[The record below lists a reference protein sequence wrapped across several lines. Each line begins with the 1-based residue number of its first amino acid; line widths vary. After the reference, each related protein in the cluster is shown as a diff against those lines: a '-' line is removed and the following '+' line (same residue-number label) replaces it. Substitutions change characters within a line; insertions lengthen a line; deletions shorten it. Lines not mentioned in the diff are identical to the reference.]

1 MDKKSQ
7 EQVKQAP
14 IGVKTISMIYFIG
27 AIFLIIFGTTA
38 VLVSANSGYTPIIL
52 TFIILFSLVI
62 SCFIIARGLWKLK
75 QWARI
80 AAIIL
85 LILMMAFTMIIIF
98 EDMTFVSYL
107 FIAIGL
113 SIIAYL
119 LFNKKVK
126 EAFKNNFNRKS

>member
-62 SCFIIARGLWKLK
+62 SCFIIARGL
-75 QWARI
+75 
-80 AAIIL
+80 
-85 LILMMAFTMIIIF
+85 
-98 EDMTFVSYL
+98 
-107 FIAIGL
+107 
-113 SIIAYL
+113 
-119 LFNKKVK
+119 
-126 EAFKNNFNRKS
+126 

>member
-1 MDKKSQ
+1 MDKKK
-7 EQVKQAP
+7 EQVEKVP
-14 IGVKTISMIYFIG
+14 NGVKVVSMIYFIG

-52 TFIILFSLVI
+52 TFIILLSLVI
-62 SCFIIARGLWKLK
+62 SCFIISKGLWKLK
-75 QWARI
+75 PWARI

-85 LILMMAFTMIIIF
+85 LILIMIFTMIIIF

-113 SIIAYL
+113 GIIAYL
-119 LFNKKVK
+119 LFNKKAK
-126 EAFKNNFNRKS
+126 EAFKK